1 MTSHQQ
7 VQAAPSSSNATP
19 NVQNPA
25 TGSQQLGQPLHPRVA
40 ALLPVSPSLPS
51 PALQHQHQHHH
62 RQPHGNHS
70 QYRDITRLSW
80 ALYIER
86 YGLSDVW
93 KTQPESETD
102 RYGPRTRKVAGNTP
116 GTLTVDD
123 KSGQCQYLYN
133 QVPYVDCRD
142 PAFKQILVTKTLQ
155 GTRYYL
161 GHCGGEFVFRYW
173 PSRQSGPHAFLG
185 STGATTQENFQFCGQ
200 VPRPRPE
207 YSERF
212 SVVKSKVVRMFAS
225 ILGHLRTHD
234 HSRLPGCLRS
244 ACELGGELPQDD
256 VEDLGIKWDVAFPKG
271 TRIPA
276 KIRGATRLN
285 PAIAEF
291 AHLVRILAK
300 GRPAVFRDLEPLVRM
315 VEGSTQLP
323 LRAIAKS
330 HYARLQKEAFK
341 QLFSGEYS
349 HNLLVFQDDKVMDV
363 HAFYEQPRY
372 QTDPLHPSR
381 YHQFFAANALPATP
395 TFRFLDWNNV
405 FEDDDIA
412 PFQEVRWNASE
423 FEFQF
428 LLSQLD
434 EDDDDETG
442 QSRPSGGK
450 Q

>member
-1 MTSHQQ
+1 M
-7 VQAAPSSSNATP
+7 
-19 NVQNPA
+19 
-25 TGSQQLGQPLHPRVA
+25 
-40 ALLPVSPSLPS
+40 PVSPSLPS

-62 RQPHGNHS
+62 RQRHGNHC
-70 QYRDITRLSW
+70 QHRDVTTLSW

-86 YGLSDVW
+86 HGLSDVW
-93 KTQPESETD
+93 NPQPESETD

-116 GTLTVDD
+116 GELTVDD
-123 KSGQCQYLYN
+123 KSGQCPYLYN

-142 PAFKQILVTKTLQ
+142 PTVKQILVTKTLQ

-173 PSRQSGPHAFLG
+173 PSRQSAPYAFLG
-185 STGATTQENFQFCGQ
+185 STGATTQGNFQFCGQ

-212 SVVKSKVVRMFAS
+212 SVVKSKVVRMCAS
-225 ILGHLRTHD
+225 ILGHLCTHD
-234 HSRLPGCLRS
+234 HGRLPGFLRT
-244 ACELGGELPQDD
+244 ACKLGGALPQDGI
-256 VEDLGIKWDVAFPKG
+256 EDLGIKWDVAFPNG
-271 TRIPA
+271 ARIPDE
-276 KIRGATRLN
+276 IRVATRLN

-291 AHLVRILAK
+291 AHLVQILAK
-300 GRPAVFRDLEPLVRM
+300 GRPDVIRDLEPLVRM

-323 LRAIAKS
+323 LRAIARN
-330 HYARLQKEAFK
+330 HYARLEEEAFK

-381 YHQFFAANALPATP
+381 FHQFFAANALPATP
-395 TFRFLDWNNV
+395 TFRFLDWNNA
-405 FEDDDIA
+405 FEDEDIA
-412 PFQEVRWNASE
+412 PFQEVRWDTSE
-423 FEFQF
+423 FEFQV
-428 LLSQLD
+428 LLSHLD
-434 EDDDDETG
+434 DDDDDETG